1 MKESQA
7 ALASNGDAK
16 IFFSPLWVF
25 AWNQSLRAQSRKSE
39 MGKEIA
45 SVFYQGVQ
53 LFLGKFVKFHPL
65 GKNHGFLSICPGWK
79 SDISIMIWQISIW
92 ENCLL
97 FSQWIW
103 SKNEKSFTLSIK
115 LFKRKKK
122 SALFL
127 PWNNG
132 VGIKWEK
139 SVTLLSSIK
148 SSAILRKKEK
158 KGTMWRINLSGQICY
173 RFLIVTSRWKE

>member
-1 MKESQA
+1 MAESDRLKNKISPLFGNMTYSFYMVSPTELQPRVTITVNTAWTDSLTSQA
-7 ALASNGDAK
+7 PMASNGEAK
-16 IFFSPLWVF
+16 IFSPLWVF
-25 AWNQSLRAQSRKSE
+25 AWNQSLRAQSPKSE
-39 MGKEIA
+39 TGKEIA
-45 SVFYQGVQ
+45 SVFYQEVQ
-53 LFLGKFVKFHPL
+53 LFLGNFVKFHPL

-122 SALFL
+122 ICTFPAL
-127 PWNNG
+127 
-132 VGIKWEK
+132 K
-139 SVTLLSSIK
+139 
-148 SSAILRKKEK
+148 
-158 KGTMWRINLSGQICY
+158 
-173 RFLIVTSRWKE
+173 

>member
-1 MKESQA
+1 M
-7 ALASNGDAK
+7 ASNGDAK
-16 IFFSPLWVF
+16 IFFSPPWVF
-25 AWNQSLRAQSRKSE
+25 AWNQSLRAQTRKSE

-45 SVFYQGVQ
+45 SVFYQGMQ

-97 FSQWIW
+97 FSRWIW

-115 LFKRKKK
+115 LFKRKKNLHF
-122 SALFL
+122 SCLEIM
-127 PWNNG
+127 G
-132 VGIKWEK
+132 VGTKWEK

-158 KGTMWRINLSGQICY
+158 RGTMWWINPSGQICY
-173 RFLIVTSRWKE
+173 CFLIVTSRWKE

>member
-1 MKESQA
+1 
-7 ALASNGDAK
+7 
-16 IFFSPLWVF
+16 
-25 AWNQSLRAQSRKSE
+25 

-115 LFKRKKK
+115 LFRRKI
-122 SALFL
+122 SAFLL
-127 PWNNG
+127 PWNNR

-139 SVTLLSSIK
+139 PVTILSSIK
-148 SSAILRKKEK
+148 SSAILKKK
-158 KGTMWRINLSGQICY
+158 KKKVTTWRINPSGRICY
-173 RFLIVTSRWKE
+173 RFLIVASRWKE